1 MRKAIVAAGA
11 ILGVAGL
18 AYAAAWFYAASRLE
32 QGLAE
37 WKAEAERNG
46 LTITH
51 GPVRIGGFPLAVSA
65 TVPDLSIRN
74 EAERARIEA
83 APIRLTTTLWNPDR
97 IAYDFSGPHAL
108 AVGEG
113 AEELEATLDVA
124 AGSGVALLS
133 EQGRQDQLT
142 VRDLRIFGEEGY
154 VRIGAVEVSGY
165 AARSPSDAS
174 AETVRATY
182 VLTDV
187 DAASRIGAKL
197 FQPPIG
203 RVRLELAATG
213 PFLEIFEDGSV
224 ADWAMSG
231 GIVSLRD
238 LTLEWNGLTVT
249 ATGSGRFDSEL
260 RPSGALTLVSSGF
273 AERLE
278 ELEREGVMPFH
289 LAQILR
295 AVTQRFI
302 VPAAGAGKSQLI
314 VPVTAK
320 NGVLS
325 LGGEPLAPVPSLNR
339 L

>member
-11 ILGVAGL
+11 IVGVAAL
-18 AYAAAWFYAASRLE
+18 AYAVAWFYAAGRLE

-37 WKAEAERNG
+37 WKAEAEGNG

-97 IAYDFSGPHAL
+97 LAYDFSGPHAL
-108 AVGEG
+108 AVGDG
-113 AEELEATLDVA
+113 AEELEATLDVG

-133 EQGRQDQLT
+133 QEGRQDQLS

-154 VRIGAVEVSGY
+154 VRIGGVEASGH
-165 AARSPSDAS
+165 AARSPSDGS

-182 VLTDV
+182 VLTDI
-187 DAASRIGAKL
+187 DASSRIGAKL

-213 PFLEIFEDGSV
+213 PFLEIFEDGTV
-224 ADWAMSG
+224 ADWAASG

-249 ATGSGRFDSEL
+249 ATGSGQFDSEL
-260 RPSGALTLVSSGF
+260 RPSGAVTVVSAGF
-273 AERLE
+273 SERLD
-278 ELEREGVMPFH
+278 ELEREGVVPFH
-289 LAQILR
+289 LAEIVR
-295 AVTQRFI
+295 ALTERFTL
-302 VPAAGAGKSQLI
+302 PGADGGKSQLI

-320 NGVLS
+320 DGLLS
-325 LGGEPLAPVPSLNR
+325 LGGEPLAPVPALNR